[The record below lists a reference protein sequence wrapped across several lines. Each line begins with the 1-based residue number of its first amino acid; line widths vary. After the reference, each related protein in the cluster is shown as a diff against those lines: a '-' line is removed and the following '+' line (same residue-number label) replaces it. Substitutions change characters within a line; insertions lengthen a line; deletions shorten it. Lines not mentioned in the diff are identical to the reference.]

1 MHDDGRVDTDPLI
14 GAEIAGFRIE
24 SVLGRGA
31 MGVVYVAHQRSPD
44 RKVALKLIA
53 PAFAGDETFRRRFL
67 RETAAAASIEH
78 PHVLPVYA
86 AGDDDGTL
94 YMAARLADGRDLR
107 AVLSEAAGL
116 SVGYATSVIGQIGEA
131 LDTAHARGL
140 VHRDVKPGNILVAR
154 PPEGEQGISCYLTD
168 FGVSTWTASTAATI
182 TATGKMVG
190 TADYVAPEQI
200 ESGSVDGRADQYS
213 LGCVL
218 YECLTGR
225 PPFGGRAPVATLY
238 GHLNEEPPPPSTI
251 HTDLPREV
259 DAVVARAL
267 RKDPSERYA
276 SCVELAEDLRRA
288 VSDASSSSSDLTTPT
303 IAIGVPSPSPRHRRR
318 WVGVAVVLAG
328 VLLVA
333 AGIVGILATV
343 DRDPRTIGPA
353 VETEDLIRGG
363 IEVTASDTAP
373 ASTDGAGNPV
383 TYLPSNVID
392 GDVET
397 AWRTPGDGL
406 GERVTLLFDT
416 PVDLTRIGLIPGY
429 AKTDPETGVDR
440 FFQHRIIT
448 EVRYLIPGVHPKTQ
462 TFSPEPVPQS
472 VHLRVTTSRITVVIT
487 GTTEAGGLDYTAIS
501 EIYVYGVPA

>member
-1 MHDDGRVDTDPLI
+1 VHDDDLVDTDPLI

-44 RKVALKLIA
+44 RRVALKLIA
-53 PAFAGDETFRRRFL
+53 PAFAGDETFRLRFL
-67 RETAAAASIEH
+67 RETAAAAAIEH

-94 YMAARLADGRDLR
+94 YLAMRLADGRDLR

-116 SVGYATSVIGQIGEA
+116 PVGYATNVVRQIGEA

-154 PPEGEQGISCYLTD
+154 PPEYEHGVSCYLTD
-168 FGVSTWTASTAATI
+168 FGVSTWTSSTAATI

-200 ESGSVDGRADQYS
+200 EGGQVDGRADQYS

-225 PPFGGRAPVATLY
+225 PPFGGRTPVATLY
-238 GHLNEEPPPPSTI
+238 GHLHEEPPPPSTI
-251 HTDLPREV
+251 RTDLPSEV
-259 DAVVARAL
+259 DTVAARAL

-288 VSDASSSSSDLTTPT
+288 VSGASSTELTDLPVPT
-303 IAIGVPSPSPRHRRR
+303 DVVSPSPRHRRR
-318 WVGVAVVLAG
+318 WVGVAVVLAS
-328 VLLVA
+328 VLLV
-333 AGIVGILATV
+333 GGGVVGILATV
-343 DRDPRTIGPA
+343 DRDPATIGPP
-353 VETEDLIRGG
+353 VESEDLIRDG

-406 GERVTLLFDT
+406 GEHVTLLFDT

-462 TFSPEPVPQS
+462 TFRPEPVPQS
-472 VHLRVTTSRITVVIT
+472 VHLRVTTSRVTVVIT
-487 GTTEAGGLDYTAIS
+487 GTSEPGGLDYTAIS
-501 EIYVYGVPA
+501 EIYVYGTRP

>member
-1 MHDDGRVDTDPLI
+1 MHDDGRVDSDPLI

-44 RKVALKLIA
+44 RRVALKLIA
-53 PAFAGDETFRRRFL
+53 PAFAGDETFRSRFL
-67 RETAAAASIEH
+67 RETTAAAAIEH

-86 AGDDDGTL
+86 AGDDEGTL
-94 YMAARLADGRDLR
+94 YLAMRLADGRDLR

-116 SVGYATSVIGQIGEA
+116 PVAHTTSVVRQIGEA

-154 PPEGEQGISCYLTD
+154 SPEDEHGVSCYLMD
-168 FGVSTWTASTAATI
+168 FGVSTWTSSTAATI

-200 ESGSVDGRADQYS
+200 EGARVDGRADQYS

-225 PPFGGRAPVATLY
+225 PPFGGRIPIATLY
-238 GHLNEEPPPPSTI
+238 GHLHEEPPPPSTI
-251 HTDLPREV
+251 RTDLSRDV
-259 DAVVARAL
+259 DTVVTRAL
-267 RKDPSERYA
+267 RKQPSERYA
-276 SCVELAEDLRRA
+276 SCAELADDLRRA
-288 VSDASSSSSDLTTPT
+288 VSGVSSPSSDLMTPPVAT
-303 IAIGVPSPSPRHRRR
+303 DVMSLPPRHRGR
-318 WVGVAVVLAG
+318 WVGVAAVLAG

-333 AGIVGILATV
+333 AGVVGILATV
-343 DRDPRTIGPA
+343 DRDPATIGTP

-363 IEVTASDTAP
+363 IEATASDTAP

-383 TYLPSNVID
+383 TYLPGNVID

-462 TFSPEPVPQS
+462 TFRPEPVPQS
-472 VHLRVTTSRITVVIT
+472 VHVRVTTSRITVVIT
-487 GTTEAGGLDYTAIS
+487 GTTEPGELDYTAIS
-501 EIYVYGVPA
+501 EIYVYGTRP